1 MNLAVVTTIINVSRP
16 RFLQALR
23 PLCPY
28 PLCLRPL
35 VPPLILLLIEP

>member
-1 MNLAVVTTIINVSRP
+1 MNLAVVTTIINVTCP

-23 PLCPY
+23 PLCLR

-35 VPPLILLLIEP
+35 IPPLILLLIKP